1 MSSLSWVEIKRAAP
15 ENNLKELKKGA
26 KKNIIFCAVVKS
38 NAYGHGV
45 KQITSLLPSADW
57 FAVNSFEEGAE
68 LRSCGVKKPILV
80 LGYIPL
86 NQLKDAVEFDLRL
99 TVYNIQTLKKLEK
112 GLKGKKQARIHL
124 KIETGTSR
132 QGILPE
138 QIPQFVE
145 LISNSKSLVLE
156 GISTH
161 YANIEDTLNPEYAQE
176 QLRRFKDAVEKIKRA
191 GLTPKIIHT
200 ACTAAAIL
208 YPETHFDM
216 LRIGIGLYGLWPSR
230 ETYISALLGSRPLP
244 ELIPVL
250 TWKTKIV
257 QIKTIPAGSYVGYG
271 CTYRTTRKT
280 RLAVLPVGYAD
291 GYDRALGNKAH
302 VLIHGKRAKVLGRV
316 CMNLTMI
323 DITDIRGVKLEDE
336 VILIGKSEVENKNN
350 GWKIPGCNSNEESIT
365 AEMLAEWA
373 GTINYEIVTRISPY
387 LERKIV
393 E

>member
-1 MSSLSWVEIKRAAP
+1 MSSLSWVEIKREAP
-15 ENNLKELKKGA
+15 EHNLRELKRGA

-45 KQITSLLPSADW
+45 KQITSILPSADW
-57 FAVNSFEEGAE
+57 FAVNSLEEGAE
-68 LRSCGVKKPILV
+68 LRSFGIKKPILV
-80 LGYIPL
+80 LGYVPL
-86 NQLKDAVEFDLRL
+86 NQLKEAIALNLSL
-99 TVYNIQTLKKLEK
+99 TVYNIQTLKKLERI
-112 GLKGKKQARIHL
+112 LNGKKQAKIHL

-132 QGILPE
+132 QGIMPE
-138 QIPQFVE
+138 EIPHFADF
-145 LISNSKSLVLE
+145 ISKSKSLFLE

-161 YANIEDTLNPEYAQE
+161 YANIEDTLNPEYAQT
-176 QLRRFKDAVEKIKRA
+176 QLKRFKDGVKIIKKT
-191 GLTPKIIHT
+191 GLEPKIIHT

-244 ELIPVL
+244 KLIPVL
-250 TWKTKIV
+250 TWKTRV
-257 QIKTIPAGSYVGYG
+257 AQIKTIPEGSYVGYG

-291 GYDRALGNKAH
+291 GYDRSLGNKAH
-302 VLIHGKRAKVLGRV
+302 VLIRGKRAKVLGRV
-316 CMNLTMI
+316 CMNLTMV
-323 DITDIRGVKLEDE
+323 DVTDIKGVRLEDE
-336 VILIGKSEVENKNN
+336 VVLIGRSTENKSN
-350 GWKIPGCNSNEESIT
+350 KIGINSECTSEESIT

-387 LERKIV
+387 LERRIV
-393 E
+393 